1 MKSYKELSLEI
12 AKREAKKSLVGLG
25 NIREILSIL
34 VQLLR
39 EDPNAL
45 LILQLMAVKKAHK

>member
-12 AKREAKKSLVGLG
+12 AKREGKKSQVGLG

-34 VQLLR
+34 VQLIR
-39 EDPNAL
+39 EEPDAL
-45 LILQLMAVKKAHK
+45 LILQLMAAKKAKK